1 MLNASIV
8 QGKGTMT
15 ELNSFDRFEKTFD
28 IEDPA
33 FAEQF
38 EDVLEH
44 LITKCPV
51 AHSEVGPGYHVF
63 NRYKDVRRCAA
74 DWRTFSSAD
83 GWLLNPPE
91 GNLPILPEDLDPP
104 YHTTWRRVLNPF
116 FDPKAVGRLEPSA
129 RQYAGALVDRFAPRG
144 CCEYVAEFAAQLP
157 GLILF
162 QHLIPVPVDDLP
174 TLFHDIDLYSFGPVD
189 ERGPAFGR
197 VHAYLEQFLEARC
210 KEPARDDLVDV
221 LLAGVEREGE
231 PCSWEDKVY
240 TTLDVVFGGLA
251 TTTHAIAGALYELAT
266 KPAARQEIL
275 RDPVCLA
282 TAVEETVRLHAPVV
296 AVGRTARADVEV
308 SGVEVKAGDRVA
320 LNFAAASRDPEM
332 CANPRKFNV
341 HREEVVHTAF
351 GIGPHRC
358 LGEHLAR
365 LEIRIAIEE
374 FLKRIPDFELEPGTQ
389 PQYESGQLRTMKN
402 LRLRWSV

>member
-1 MLNASIV
+1 
-8 QGKGTMT
+8 MT
-15 ELNSFDRFEKTFD
+15 QPYFFDRFKKTFD

-51 AHSEVGPGYHVF
+51 AHSTVGSGYHVF
-63 NRYKDVRRCAA
+63 NRYQDVRRCAA
-74 DWRTFSSAD
+74 NWRTFSSTD
-83 GWLLNPPE
+83 GWLLNPPA

-104 YHTTWRRVLNPF
+104 YHTAWRRVLNPF
-116 FDPKAVGRLEPSA
+116 FSPEAVSRLEASA
-129 RQYAGALVDRFAPRG
+129 RRYAGELVERFAPRG
-144 CCEYVAEFAAQLP
+144 WCEYVAEFAAQLP

-162 QHLIPVPVDDLP
+162 RHIIPVPVDDLP
-174 TLFHDIDLYSFGPVD
+174 TLFHDIDLYAFGPVA
-189 ERGPAFGR
+189 ERAAAFGR
-197 VHAYLEQFLEARC
+197 VHAYLEQFLAARR
-210 KEPARDDLVDV
+210 KESARHDLVDV
-221 LLAGVEREGE
+221 LLAGVEHEGA
-231 PCSWEDKVY
+231 PCSWEDRVH

-266 KPAARQEIL
+266 KPDVRQEVR
-275 RDPVCLA
+275 RDPGCLT

-308 SGVEVKAGDRVA
+308 GGVAIKAGDRVA

-332 CANPRKFNV
+332 CANPRTFDV
-341 HREEVVHTAF
+341 HREEVMHTAF

-374 FLKRIPDFELEPGTQ
+374 FVQRIPEFALEPGTQ
-389 PQYESGQLRTMKN
+389 PQYESGQLRTMKL

>member
-1 MLNASIV
+1 
-8 QGKGTMT
+8 MT
-15 ELNSFDRFEKTFD
+15 QHNSFDRLKETFD

-44 LITKCPV
+44 LVTACPV
-51 AHSEVGPGYHVF
+51 AHSPVGAGYHVF
-63 NRYKDVRRCAA
+63 NRYQDVRRCAA
-74 DWRTFSSAD
+74 DWRTFSSTD
-83 GWLLNPPE
+83 GWLLNPPA

-104 YHTTWRRVLNPF
+104 YHTAWRRALNPF
-116 FDPKAVGRLEPSA
+116 FSPEAVGNLDASA
-129 RQYAGALVDRFAPRG
+129 RRYAGELVERFAPRG
-144 CCEYVAEFAAQLP
+144 WCEYVAEFAAQLP

-162 QHLIPVPVDDLP
+162 HHIIPVPVDDLP
-174 TLFHDIDLYSFGPVD
+174 TLFHDIDQYAFGPVA
-189 ERGPAFGR
+189 ERTAAFGR
-197 VHAYLEQFLEARC
+197 VLAYLEQFLIARRD
-210 KEPARDDLVDV
+210 EPARHDLVDA
-221 LLAGVEREGE
+221 LLAGVERDGA
-231 PCSWEDKVY
+231 PCSWEDKVH

-266 KPAARQEIL
+266 KPTVRQEVL
-275 RDPVCLA
+275 RDMRCLA

-308 SGVEVKAGDRVA
+308 GGVAVKAGDRVA

-332 CANPRKFNV
+332 CARPRTFDV
-341 HREEVVHTAF
+341 HREEVVHSAF

-374 FLKRIPDFELEPGTQ
+374 FLRRIPEFTLEPGTQ
-389 PQYESGQLRTMKN
+389 PRFESGQLRTMKQ
-402 LRLRWSV
+402 LRLCWSV

>member
-1 MLNASIV
+1 
-8 QGKGTMT
+8 MT
-15 ELNSFDRFEKTFD
+15 QPHFFDRFKKTFD

-51 AHSEVGPGYHVF
+51 AHSTVGSGYHVF
-63 NRYKDVRRCAA
+63 NRYQDVRRCAA
-74 DWRTFSSAD
+74 DWRTFSSTD
-83 GWLLNPPE
+83 GWLLNPPA

-104 YHTTWRRVLNPF
+104 YHTAWRRVLNPF
-116 FDPKAVGRLEPSA
+116 FSPEAVGRLEASA
-129 RQYAGALVDRFAPRG
+129 RRYAGELVECFAPRG
-144 CCEYVAEFAAQLP
+144 WCEYVAEFAAQLP

-162 QHLIPVPVDDLP
+162 RHIIPVPVDDLP
-174 TLFHDIDLYSFGPVD
+174 TLFHDIDLYAFGPVT
-189 ERGPAFGR
+189 ERAAAFGR
-197 VHAYLEQFLEARC
+197 VYAYLEQFLAARRN
-210 KEPARDDLVDV
+210 EPARHDLVDV
-221 LLAGVEREGE
+221 LLAGVEHEGA
-231 PCSWEDKVY
+231 PCSWEDKIH

-266 KPAARQEIL
+266 KPDVRQEVC
-275 RDPVCLA
+275 RDPVCLT
-282 TAVEETVRLHAPVV
+282 TAVDETVRLHAPVV

-308 SGVEVKAGDRVA
+308 GGVAVKAGDRVA

-332 CANPRKFNV
+332 CANPRTFDV
-341 HREEVVHTAF
+341 HREEVMHTAF

-374 FLKRIPDFELEPGTQ
+374 FVQRIPEFALKPGTQ
-389 PQYESGQLRTMKN
+389 PQYESGQLRTMKQ
-402 LRLRWSV
+402 LRLCWSV

>member
-1 MLNASIV
+1 
-8 QGKGTMT
+8 MT
-15 ELNSFDRFEKTFD
+15 DHNSFDRFGKTFD

-44 LITKCPV
+44 LVTKCPV
-51 AHSEVGPGYHVF
+51 AHSKVGPGYSVF
-63 NRYKDVRRCAA
+63 NRYTDVRRCAA
-74 DWRTFSSAD
+74 DWRTFSSTD

-104 YHTTWRRVLNPF
+104 YHTAWRRVLNPF
-116 FDPKAVGRLEPSA
+116 FSPEAVGRLEASA
-129 RQYAGALVDRFAPRG
+129 RRYAGELVDRFAPRG
-144 CCEYVAEFAAQLP
+144 WCEYVAEFAAHLP

-162 QHLIPVPVDDLP
+162 HHIIPVPVDDLP
-174 TLFHDIDLYSFGPVD
+174 ILFHDIDLYAFGPVN
-189 ERGPAFGR
+189 ERAAAFSR
-197 VHAYLEQFLEARC
+197 VHAYLERFLVARRQ
-210 KEPARDDLVDV
+210 EPTRDDLVDV
-221 LLAGVEREGE
+221 LLAGVEHNGG
-231 PCSWEDKVY
+231 PCSWEDKVH

-251 TTTHAIAGALYELAT
+251 TTTHAIAGAMYELAT
-266 KPAARQEIL
+266 KPDIRQKVL
-275 RDPVCLA
+275 RDTVCLA

-296 AVGRTARADVEV
+296 AVGRTVRADVEV
-308 SGVEVKAGDRVA
+308 SGVALKTGDRVA
-320 LNFAAASRDPEM
+320 LNFAAASRDPDL
-332 CANPRKFNV
+332 CANPRTFDV
-341 HREEVVHTAF
+341 HRAEVMHSAF

-374 FLKRIPDFELEPGTQ
+374 FLKRIPDFALEPGTQ

-402 LRLRWSV
+402 LCLRWAI

>member
-1 MLNASIV
+1 MTKPDHFGRL
-8 QGKGTMT
+8 GK
-15 ELNSFDRFEKTFD
+15 KFD

-44 LITKCPV
+44 LVTKCPV

-63 NRYKDVRRCAA
+63 NRYQDVRRCAT

-104 YHTTWRRVLNPF
+104 YHTAWRRVLNPF
-116 FDPKAVGRLEPSA
+116 FSPAAVGNIETSA
-129 RQYAGALVDRFAPRG
+129 RRYAGELVDRFASRG
-144 CCEYVAEFAAQLP
+144 YCEYVAEFAAQLP

-162 QHLIPVPVDDLP
+162 NHVLPVPVDDLP
-174 TLFHDIDLYSFGPVD
+174 TLFHDIDLYSFGPVNQ
-189 ERGPAFGR
+189 RAAAFGR
-197 VHAYLEQFLEARC
+197 VHAYLEQFLKTRRN
-210 KEPARDDLVDV
+210 EPKQNDLIDV
-221 LLAGVEREGE
+221 LLAGVEHDGE
-231 PCSWEDKVY
+231 PCSWEDKVH

-251 TTTHAIAGALYELAT
+251 TTTHAISGAMYELAT
-266 KPAARQEIL
+266 KPDVRQEIL
-275 RDPVCLA
+275 RNPACLA

-308 SGVEVKAGDRVA
+308 SGVEVKRGNRVA
-320 LNFAAASRDPEM
+320 LNFAAASRDPEV
-332 CANPRKFNV
+332 CANPRKFDV

-351 GIGPHRC
+351 GVGPHRC
-358 LGEHLAR
+358 IGEHLAR
-365 LEIRIAIEE
+365 LEIRVAIEE
-374 FLKRIPDFELEPGTQ
+374 FLQRIPDFELEPGTQ

-402 LRLRWSV
+402 LRLRWAV

>member
-1 MLNASIV
+1 
-8 QGKGTMT
+8 MT
-15 ELNSFDRFEKTFD
+15 QHNSFDRFKETFD

-44 LITKCPV
+44 LVTACPV
-51 AHSEVGPGYHVF
+51 AHSPVGAGYHVF
-63 NRYKDVRRCAA
+63 NRYQDVRRCAA
-74 DWRTFSSAD
+74 DWRTFSSTD
-83 GWLLNPPE
+83 GWLLNPPA

-104 YHTTWRRVLNPF
+104 YHTAWRRALNPF
-116 FDPKAVGRLEPSA
+116 FSPEAVGDLEASA
-129 RQYAGALVDRFAPRG
+129 RRYARELVELFAARG
-144 CCEYVAEFAAQLP
+144 WCEYVAEFAAQLP

-162 QHLIPVPVDDLP
+162 HHIIPVPVDDLP
-174 TLFHDIDLYSFGPVD
+174 TLFHDIDLYAFGPVA
-189 ERGPAFGR
+189 ERAAAFGR
-197 VHAYLEQFLEARC
+197 VHAYLEHFLAARRD
-210 KEPARDDLVDV
+210 EPARQDLVDV
-221 LLAGVEREGE
+221 LLAGVERDGA
-231 PCSWEDKVY
+231 PCSWEDKVH

-266 KPAARQEIL
+266 KPAVRQEVL
-275 RDPVCLA
+275 RDSGCLA

-308 SGVEVKAGDRVA
+308 GGVAVKAGDRVA

-332 CANPRKFNV
+332 CERPRTFDV

-365 LEIRIAIEE
+365 LEIRIAIEA
-374 FLKRIPDFELEPGTQ
+374 FLQRIPEFTLEPGTQ
-389 PQYESGQLRTMKN
+389 PRYESGQLRTMKQ